1 MKMREKK
8 GVLGL
13 NTVKLVLIIFLVLSV
28 IAVTIILTTVN
39 LRDVLE
45 KIDLDT
51 GNEINETFT
60 PDASGANLT
69 PATGDFQN
77 RVCTISF
84 INNETAVIVA
94 ANYSE
99 TNCIV
104 TNLTDHVL
112 GVWNATYTW
121 SYSSP
126 TTRNIERNI
135 TEGLTDFF
143 SNTGTIFSILI
154 VVVIILTI
162 AIIIAVVS
170 RVGGGAGI
178 RRAGG
183 AGRESGTLMGI

>member
-13 NTVKLVLIIFLVLSV
+13 ETVRVVMIIFLVLAV

-45 KIDLDT
+45 RIDLT
-51 GNEINETFT
+51 SGNTVNETIT

-77 RVCTISF
+77 RICTISF
-84 INNETAVIVA
+84 INNETAVIETG
-94 ANYSE
+94 NYTE
-99 TNCIV
+99 TRCIV
-104 TNLTDHVL
+104 TNLTGDVL
-112 GVWNATYTW
+112 SVWNVTYTW

-135 TEGLTDFF
+135 SEGLTDFF
-143 SNTGTIFSILI
+143 NNTGTIFSILI

-170 RVGGGAGI
+170 RFGGGAGT
-178 RRAGG
+178 RGTR
-183 AGRESGTLMGI
+183 GRESGTLMGT